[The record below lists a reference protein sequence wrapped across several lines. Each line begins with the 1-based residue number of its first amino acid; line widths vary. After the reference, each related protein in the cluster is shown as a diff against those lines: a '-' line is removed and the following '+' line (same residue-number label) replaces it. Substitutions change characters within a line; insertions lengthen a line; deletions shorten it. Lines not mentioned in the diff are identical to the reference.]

1 VADLHVLVM
10 AKEPVAGQVKTRLC
24 PPCTYEQAA
33 EIAAAALADTLDAV
47 AACSATRRILAL
59 EGRPGPWLP
68 PGFEVVAQE
77 GRAFGERLAHAWSV
91 VGGPGLQIGMDTPQ
105 VTGAELDDALGAL
118 LAPATDAVLG
128 HALDGGWWAIG
139 LRRADAR
146 VFDGVPMS
154 TAITGEA
161 QLARLQALGLTTA
174 LLSPQRDLDT
184 FADGLAIAAQAPHTR
199 TASAVTGSVMGS

>member
-1 VADLHVLVM
+1 MLVM

-47 AACSATRRILAL
+47 AACGATRRILAL
-59 EGRPGPWLP
+59 DGRPGPWLP
-68 PGFEVVAQE
+68 AGFEVVAQE
-77 GRAFGERLAHAWSV
+77 GRAFGERLAHAWARA
-91 VGGPGLQIGMDTPQ
+91 GGPGLQIGMDTPQ

-118 LAPATDAVLG
+118 LVPAIDAVLG
-128 HALDGGWWAIG
+128 HALDGGWWALG
-139 LRRADAR
+139 LRREDAR
-146 VFDGVPMS
+146 VFHGVPMS
-154 TAITGEA
+154 TATTGGA